1 MDFSLRPYQ
10 TAAITAVDEGWAEWQ
25 RQLVVLPTGAGKTIV
40 FSSIVAEEPGRSLV
54 IAHREEL
61 VDQAIEKLHRARGVI
76 AQKEKAN
83 HRASLAAKTVVAS
96 VQTLGAR
103 LSKWPADH
111 FSLVVVDEAHHALA
125 ATWRKVIDHF
135 CGGGARLLGVTATP
149 DRGDKKALAEV
160 FENVAYEITLVDMV
174 RDGFLCPIRVQ
185 HLPIEVDLSKA
196 RTRAGDIAAED
207 ASAAVG
213 SVIEAIAEAAVGHA
227 WDRKMIVFLPLC
239 AESERFASLLND
251 RGMEARHIAGDSA
264 DRSAVLEWFAEPGP
278 KALCNASLLLE
289 GFDQPDVDA
298 VLMLRPTKVRSLY
311 AQAIGRGTRLAEGK
325 DHLLIL
331 DPLWMTGRHDL
342 VRPASLVAKSKE
354 EADAATQAM
363 LELGEIDLLEG
374 VAAGRRSLEEQL
386 AEELAKMERK
396 PPKGQIDALAWSLAV
411 RDSDLEGWEPTMKWH
426 KQPAS
431 ESQMSALA
439 KAGFWAES
447 ITCKGQASAILDK
460 LSLRRSMGLA
470 SPKQLFLM
478 IRLGHPN
485 PELETFRGASEWIDR
500 ALGGR
505 RAA

>member
-1 MDFSLRPYQ
+1 MKLRPYQ
-10 TAAITAVDEGWAEWQ
+10 QSAISAVSAGWSEWQ
-25 RQLVVLPTGAGKTIV
+25 RQLLVLPTGAGKTIV

-61 VDQAIEKLHRARGVI
+61 VDQAIDKLHRSRGVI
-76 AQKEKAN
+76 AQKEKAD

-103 LSKWPADH
+103 LAKWPADH

-149 DRGDKKALAEV
+149 DRGDKKALSDI
-160 FENVAYEITLVDMV
+160 FENVAFEVTLVEMV

-185 HLPIEVDLSKA
+185 HLPIEVDMSKA
-196 RTRAGDIAAED
+196 KTRAGDIAAED

-213 SVIEAIAEAAVGHA
+213 SVIEAIADAAVGHA
-227 WDRKMIVFLPLC
+227 WDRKLLVFLPLC
-239 AESERFASLLND
+239 AESEKFSGLLKA
-251 RGMEARHIAGDSA
+251 RGIEARHIAGDSA
-264 DRSAVLEWFAEPGP
+264 DREGILKWFAAPGP
-278 KALCNASLLLE
+278 KAPCNASLLLE

-325 DHLLIL
+325 DHLLVL
-331 DPLWMTGRHDL
+331 DPLWLTGRHDL
-342 VRPASLVAKSKE
+342 VRPASLVARSKE

-363 LELGEIDLLEG
+363 LALGGMDLLEG

-386 AEELAKMERK
+386 AEELAKLERK
-396 PPKGQIDALAWSLAV
+396 PPRGQIDALAWSLTIH
-411 RDSDLEGWEPTMKWH
+411 DGDLEGWEPTMKWH

-431 ESQMSALA
+431 PAQLAALER
-439 KAGFWAES
+439 AGFWPES
-447 ITCKGQASAILDK
+447 IQGKGHASAILDK
-460 LSLRRSMGLA
+460 LALRRSMGLA
-470 SPKQLFLM
+470 TPKQVALM
-478 IRLGHPN
+478 ARMGHPN
-485 PELETFRGASEWIDR
+485 PELETFQGAKDYLDR
-500 ALGGR
+500 SLAGAR
-505 RAA
+505 

>member
-1 MDFSLRPYQ
+1 MQLRPYQ
-10 TAAITAVDEGWAEWQ
+10 TAAISAVAAGWTEWQ
-25 RQLVVLPTGAGKTIV
+25 RQLIVLPTGAGKTIV
-40 FSSIVAEEPGRSLV
+40 FSSIVAEEPGRSLI

-83 HRASLAAKTVVAS
+83 HRASLSADRVVAS

-103 LSKWPADH
+103 LKKWPADH

-125 ATWRKVIDHF
+125 STWRKVIDHF

-160 FENVAYEITLVDMV
+160 FENVTFETTLLEMV
-174 RDGFLCPIRVQ
+174 RDGYLCPIRVQ

-207 ASAAVG
+207 ASEAVG
-213 SVIEAIAEAAVGHA
+213 SVIEAIADAAVGEA
-227 WDRKMIVFLPLC
+227 WDRKLIVFLPLC
-239 AESERFASLLND
+239 SESERFASLLNA
-251 RGMEARHIAGDSA
+251 RGMEAKHISGDSR
-264 DRSAVLEWFAEPGP
+264 DREEILKWFAQPGP

-363 LELGEIDLLEG
+363 LELGAMDLLEG
-374 VAAGRRSLEEQL
+374 MAAGRRSLEEQL
-386 AEELAKMERK
+386 KEELEKLERK
-396 PPKGQIDALAWSLAV
+396 PPKGQIDALAWSLAI
-411 RDSDLEGWEPTMKWH
+411 RDTDLEGWEPTMKWH

-431 ESQMSALA
+431 SKQIEALM
-439 KAGFWAES
+439 KAGFWSES
-447 ITCKGQASAILDK
+447 ITCKGQASLILDK
-460 LSLRRSMGLA
+460 LALRRGMRLA
-470 SPKQLFLM
+470 TPKQLLLL
-478 IRLGHPN
+478 IKLGHPN
-485 PELETFRGASEWIDR
+485 PELETFEGASEWIDK

>member
-1 MDFSLRPYQ
+1 MELRPYQ
-10 TAAITAVDEGWAEWQ
+10 QAAIGAVSTGWSEWR
-25 RQLVVLPTGAGKTIV
+25 RQLIVLPTGAGKTVI
-40 FSSIVAEEPGRSLV
+40 FSSIAAEEPGRSL
-54 IAHREEL
+54 IISHREEL

-125 ATWRKVIDHF
+125 ATWRRVIDHF

-160 FENVAYEITLVDMV
+160 FDNVAYEVTLLEMV
-174 RDGFLCPIRVQ
+174 RDGYLCPIRVQ
-185 HLPIEVDLSKA
+185 HLPVEVDMTKA
-196 RTRAGDIAAED
+196 RTRAGDIAVED

-213 SVIEAIAEAAVGHA
+213 SVIEAIADAAVGHA
-227 WDRKMIVFLPLC
+227 WDRKLIVFLPLC
-239 AESERFASLLND
+239 AESENFTAMLNV
-251 RGMEARHIAGDSA
+251 RGVEARHIAGDSK
-264 DRSAVLEWFAEPGP
+264 DRAETLAWFAEPGP

-311 AQAIGRGTRLAEGK
+311 CQAIGRGTRIAPGK

-331 DPLWMTGRHDL
+331 DPLWLTGRHDL
-342 VRPASLVAKSKE
+342 VRPVSLVAKSKE

-363 LELGEIDLLEG
+363 LALGGMDLLEG
-374 VAAGRRSLEEQL
+374 MAAGRRSLEEQL
-386 AEELAKMERK
+386 KEELETLARK
-396 PPKGQIDALAWSLAV
+396 PPKGQIDALAWSLAI
-411 RDSDLEGWEPTMKWH
+411 RDTDLEGWEPTMKWH

-431 ESQMSALA
+431 PAQIAVLQ
-439 KAGFWAES
+439 KAGFWSES
-447 ITCKGQASAILDK
+447 ITCKGQASLILDK
-460 LSLRRSMGLA
+460 LSLRRNMRLA
-470 SPKQLFLM
+470 TPKQLLLL
-478 IRLGHPN
+478 IKLGHPN
-485 PELETFRGASEWIDR
+485 PELETFEGASEWIDK

>member
-1 MDFSLRPYQ
+1 MDLRPYQ
-10 TAAITAVDEGWAEWQ
+10 QSAIVAVSSGWSEWQ
-25 RQLVVLPTGAGKTIV
+25 RQLIVLPTGAGKTIV
-40 FSSIVAEEPGRSLV
+40 FSSIVADEPGRSLV

-61 VDQAIEKLHRARGVI
+61 VDQAIEKLHKARGVL

-83 HRASLAAKTVVAS
+83 HRASLTAKTVVAS

-103 LSKWPADH
+103 LTKWPADH

-125 ATWRKVIDHF
+125 ATWKKVIDHF

-160 FENVAYEITLVDMV
+160 FENVAFEVNLVEMV

-185 HLPIEVDLSKA
+185 HLPVEVDLNKV
-196 RTRAGDIAAED
+196 RTQAGDFRADD
-207 ASAAVG
+207 AGLAVG
-213 SVIEAIAEAAVGHA
+213 AVIEEIADATVGHA
-227 WDRKMIVFLPLC
+227 WDRKLIVFLPLC
-239 AESERFASLLND
+239 KESENFATLLNA
-251 RGMEARHIAGDSA
+251 RGIESRHIAGDSP
-264 DRSAVLEWFAEPGP
+264 DRAEILRWFAEPGP

-331 DPLWMTGRHDL
+331 DPLWLTGRHDL

-363 LELGEIDLLEG
+363 LELGGMDLLEG

-386 AEELAKMERK
+386 TEELAKLERK
-396 PPKGQIDALAWSLAV
+396 PPKGQVDALAWSLAI
-411 RDSDLEGWEPTMKWH
+411 RDTDLEGWEPTMKWH

-431 ESQMSALA
+431 PAQISALQ
-439 KAGFWAES
+439 KAGFWSDS
-447 ITCKGQASAILDK
+447 ITCKGLASLLLDK
-460 LSLRRSMGLA
+460 LSLRRGMKLA
-470 SPKQLFLM
+470 TPKQLLLL
-478 IRLGHPN
+478 IKLGHPN
-485 PELETFRGASEWIDR
+485 PDLETFDGASEWIDK